1 MTFSVWLSLFTVC
14 LLGAMSPGPSLAMV
28 AKHSLAGGRANG
40 LATAWAH
47 ALGIGFYAFITITG
61 LSVLLVQAPAV
72 FKGITLLGALYLAYL
87 GWNSLRSKG
96 GVVEKLE
103 KGEQASLK
111 QAAKEGLMISLL
123 SPKIMVF
130 FTALFSQFVAMAD
143 SLSNQVVIVTT
154 PLIVDGLWYSLITLL
169 LSSPL
174 FIEKIRAKALLIDR
188 LTGIVLIGLAVRVL
202 VTL

>member
-174 FIEKIRAKALLIDR
+174 FIEKIRARALLIDR